1 MPVVGSRDHGGR
13 YASALIHR
21 WSALTDPTTLEASSP
36 GEPLPLEED
45 RDPGLPYRLLLVEDD
60 RGDALLVEAAFE
72 DALPDTEITWYPD
85 IPTEAELATLEFDC
99 VLLDL
104 GLVGRTGLEALD
116 AMVELVDDVPV
127 IVLTGLDDR
136 PTGLSALSHGAADF
150 LVKGEHDAEALARAV
165 RYAVQRAQAAATRV
179 LWRES
184 QLLRAENLRL
194 ERGLLPRPL
203 IADER
208 VVWRSRYLP
217 GAGASVLGGDFFDT
231 VERPDGS
238 IRAMIGDVC
247 GHGPDEAAIGVALR
261 IAWRTMI
268 MAGHPDDRVLH
279 GLEAILE
286 AERADR
292 QFCTL
297 LDITVSPDRRHLTT
311 RVAGH
316 PPGILLDLDGSQPAS
331 YLPTEHRDVPLGIGV
346 EGTWNAATIELDG
359 PWGLLVFTDGVY
371 EPVVPDGGQL
381 DLEGLIDIVRSDAP
395 PASGDDLDR
404 LLDLIRQPHLD
415 AGHPDDL
422 ALVGLLVT

>member
-1 MPVVGSRDHGGR
+1 M
-13 YASALIHR
+13 
-21 WSALTDPTTLEASSP
+21 TDPTTLDAPAP
-36 GEPLPLEED
+36 GDPQLPEVGRDSD
-45 RDPGLPYRLLLVEDD
+45 RPYRILLVEDD
-60 RGDALLVEAAFE
+60 RGDALLVEAALD
-72 DALPDTEITWYPD
+72 DALPGAGITWYDD
-85 IPTEAELATLEFDC
+85 IPSVAELSALEFDC

-104 GLVGRTGLEALD
+104 GLPGRTGLEAVD
-116 AMVELVDDVPV
+116 AMVALVDEVPV

-150 LVKGEHDAEALARAV
+150 LIKGEHDAEALARAV
-165 RYAVQRAQAAATRV
+165 RYAVQRAHAAATRV

-208 VVWRSRYLP
+208 VVWRSRYRT

-231 VERPDGS
+231 VQRPDGS
-238 IRAMIGDVC
+238 IRVMIGDVC
-247 GHGPDEAAIGVALR
+247 GHGPDEAALGVALR

-268 MAGHPDDRVLH
+268 LSGHPDDQVFA

-286 AERADR
+286 AERADH

-297 LDITVSPDRRHLTT
+297 LDITVSADRRRLTT

-316 PPGILLDLDGSQPAS
+316 PPGILLDLTGSKPAS
-331 YLPTEHRDVPLGIGV
+331 YLPTAHRDVPLGVGV
-346 EGTWNAATIELDG
+346 EASWSASTIEIDG

-371 EPVVPDGGQL
+371 EPVDDDGTQL
-381 DLEGLIDIVRSDAP
+381 DLEGLIDIVLAEAP
-395 PASGDDLDR
+395 PRSGDDLDR
-404 LLDLIRQPHLD
+404 LLDLLQQPHLS

-422 ALVGLLVT
+422 AMVGLLAP